1 MQAQAARLGVCE
13 GFSPLRRYLWPEP
26 RAGECSPAAEVLQAG
41 SAVARGMADA
51 PGLVTQGS
59 DWISNFICGLHW
71 DPFLNMSAPVRSLC
85 TSCSPSAREFLQ
97 KFFEQ
102 EFCRSCTSSSRL
114 NKALK
119 HLINFKHTNSLDY
132 IRVSTCLKLSMCLGI
147 LQDRVLSK
155 HICLVQDIVHKNS
168 CWNGTE
174 ELLKSI
180 CVLINIL

>member
-41 SAVARGMADA
+41 SAVAQGMVDA

-85 TSCSPSAREFLQ
+85 TSCSPSAR
-97 KFFEQ
+97 
-102 EFCRSCTSSSRL
+102 
-114 NKALK
+114 
-119 HLINFKHTNSLDY
+119 
-132 IRVSTCLKLSMCLGI
+132 GI
-147 LQDRVLSK
+147 SPEVF
-155 HICLVQDIVHKNS
+155 
-168 CWNGTE
+168 
-174 ELLKSI
+174 
-180 CVLINIL
+180 